1 VLIVSV
7 RGSSVD
13 LLQILFGSV
22 LAIDRPALLL
32 VASVSSVTLLALAVI
47 YRPLIAD
54 CIDPGFL
61 RAVGGRGGLWHALF
75 LVLVVL
81 NLVAGF
87 QTLGT
92 LMAVGLMMLPAAA
105 ARFWGG
111 TAIGLA
117 ATSAVIAFLSALL
130 GLLLSYYFDLPSG
143 PAIIL
148 VAGIFYAA
156 SLLIGGRRHR
166 RAAS

>member
-1 VLIVSV
+1 
-7 RGSSVD
+7 GVD

-22 LAIDRPALLL
+22 LAIDRPSLLL
-32 VASVSSVTLLALAVI
+32 VAGIASVTLTVLALI

-54 CIDPGFL
+54 CLDPGFL
-61 RAVGGRGGLWHALF
+61 RAVGGRGGAWHAIF
-75 LVLVVL
+75 LILVVL

-92 LMAVGLMMLPAAA
+92 LMAVGLMILPAAA

-111 TAIGLA
+111 SVLRLA
-117 ATSAVIAFLSALL
+117 ATSTLIAMMSAII
-130 GLLLSYYFDLPSG
+130 GLLLSYHFDLPSG

-148 VAGIFYAA
+148 VAG
-156 SLLIGGRRHR
+156 L
-166 RAAS
+166 